1 MERIVVRELPDGS
14 VRYVQPFH
22 VSLEG
27 METAVLCRDDKDYDA
42 FVKIICVSARRKNVL
57 VIIYAVVSNHSHVAV
72 LALCQDD
79 ADAYGEEIKRV
90 SSMWLSHRYGE
101 RGLLQG
107 MDVKALPLD
116 SEWYLR
122 NALAYVPRNALDNGC
137 NVNDYKWSG
146 YRAMFRK
153 TSLLPGPL
161 RKVSEMTQRE
171 RRAVMHTGD
180 SLAGVP
186 WLVDA
191 SGMLL
196 PESFCDAAYLEQV
209 FNHDQVYFIR
219 TIGNQNS
226 AEMKQK
232 LVDDSRTMMKD
243 TDFYA
248 EVDATALRWFKV
260 GLSSLTLEQKI
271 RLIPYLKRTRK
282 TTIPQLARVF
292 GLERSKIESILSV
305 R

>member
-1 MERIVVRELPDGS
+1 MERIVMRELPDGS
-14 VRYVQPFH
+14 IRYVQPFH
-22 VSLEG
+22 ITLEG
-27 METAVLCRDDKDYDA
+27 METAVLCRDDEDYDA
-42 FVKIICVSARRKNVL
+42 FVKIICVCARRKNVL

-72 LALCQDD
+72 LALRQKD
-79 ADAYGEEIKRV
+79 ADEYGKEIKRV
-90 SSMWLSHRYGE
+90 ASMWLSRRYGE

-107 MDVKALPLD
+107 MDVKALSLD

-122 NALAYVPRNALDNGC
+122 NALAYIPRNALDNGC
-137 NVNDYKWSG
+137 NVNDYQWSG

-153 TSLLPGPL
+153 TSFPPVPL

-191 SGMLL
+191 SGMLV

-232 LVDDSRTMMKD
+232 LVDDPRTMMKD
-243 TDFYA
+243 TDFYK
-248 EVDATALRWFKV
+248 EVDATAMRWFKV
-260 GLSSLTLEQKI
+260 GLSALTLEQKI
-271 RLIPYLKRTRK
+271 RLIPYLKRIRK
-282 TTIPQLARVF
+282 TTIPQLARIF
-292 GLERSKIESILSV
+292 GLERGKIESILRV

>member
-1 MERIVVRELPDGS
+1 MERIVMRELPDGS
-14 VRYVQPFH
+14 IRYVQPFH
-22 VSLEG
+22 ITLEG
-27 METAVLCRDDKDYDA
+27 METAVLCRDNEDYDA
-42 FVKIICVSARRKNVL
+42 FVKIICVCARRKNVL

-72 LALCQDD
+72 LALRQKD
-79 ADAYGEEIKRV
+79 ADEYGEEIKRV
-90 SSMWLSHRYGE
+90 ASMWLSRRYGE
-101 RGLLQG
+101 RGLLKG
-107 MDVKALPLD
+107 MDVKALTLD

-122 NALAYVPRNALDNGC
+122 NALAYIPRNALDNGC
-137 NVNDYKWSG
+137 NVNDYQWSG

-153 TSLLPGPL
+153 TSLPPGPL

-191 SGMLL
+191 SGMLV
-196 PESFCDAAYLEQV
+196 PESFCDTAYLEQV

-232 LVDDSRTMMKD
+232 LVDGPRTMMKD
-243 TDFYA
+243 TDFY
-248 EVDATALRWFKV
+248 K
-260 GLSSLTLEQKI
+260 
-271 RLIPYLKRTRK
+271 
-282 TTIPQLARVF
+282 
-292 GLERSKIESILSV
+292 
-305 R
+305 